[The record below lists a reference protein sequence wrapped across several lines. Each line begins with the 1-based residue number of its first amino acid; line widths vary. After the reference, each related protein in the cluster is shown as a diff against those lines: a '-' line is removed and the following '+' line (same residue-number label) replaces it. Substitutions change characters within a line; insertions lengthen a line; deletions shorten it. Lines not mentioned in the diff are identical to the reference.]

1 MKSTF
6 LFSKLFVIFFSLTII
21 ISCGKDD
28 QPDDGCSDLL
38 DEYITYEYF
47 NESSSPTISE
57 NPIGKSNR
65 VSYSGASAQ
74 LINDDEVLINIKG
87 LRIRSSSNN
96 YEVTNFKIDENTG
109 DCFREQT
116 EFTFNADSIKTDIAS
131 VLVLDMS
138 ESLDTI
144 TPLLKEYAKKY
155 AFEIANST
163 ANAQVAVIF
172 FSDKDAIEETGFYNS
187 SNVSELQD
195 IIDGFVDYQ
204 PRTALFQATVQ
215 GINLINNLTFDGD
228 KSVVVFTDGGDNDS
242 DYPMD
247 LKAQIEAAPD
257 NDNISIYSIGLRGN
271 DFNET
276 DLKDIAS
283 SSSNTVVA
291 ETAADLEGFFEVV
304 SKGVQSVYSISYKR
318 GSQALSESGAIK
330 IRFKMTT
337 DVIDIE

>member
-1 MKSTF
+1 MKSKF
-6 LFSKLFVIFFSLTII
+6 FFSKLLFAFFSLTII

-38 DEYITYEYF
+38 NEYITYEYF
-47 NESSSPTISE
+47 NENSSPTISE
-57 NPIGKSNR
+57 NSIGESNKVSNIDASAELINSGQQVLIRINGLRVKSN
-65 VSYSGASAQ
+65 SA
-74 LINDDEVLINIKG
+74 
-87 LRIRSSSNN
+87 N
-96 YEVTNFKIDENTG
+96 YEVKTFKIDENRG

-155 AFEIANST
+155 AFEIANSST
-163 ANAQVAVIF
+163 NAKVAVIF
-172 FSDKDAIEETGFYNS
+172 FSDNDAIEETGFYDS

-195 IIDGFVDYQ
+195 IIDAFVDYR
-204 PRTALFQATVQ
+204 PSTALFQATVD
-215 GINLINNLTFDGD
+215 GINLINNLIFDGD
-228 KSVVVFTDGGDNDS
+228 KSVVVFTDGGENNS
-242 DYPMD
+242 DYPVD

-257 NDNISIYSIGLRGN
+257 NIGIYSIGLRGN

-283 SSSNTVVA
+283 SSSNTVIA

-304 SKGVQSVYSISYKR
+304 RKGVQSVYSISYKR
-318 GSQALSESGAIK
+318 GSQALSQSGAIK
-330 IRFKMTT
+330 IRFNMETEK
-337 DVIDIE
+337 IE